1 MDSLRSVGML
11 VMVLQGL
18 MMTGQIISGELM
30 KRAEWPFYRV
40 FGVAHLAAMLVF
52 ALIAVGVQAPLPER
66 RAVKWMILRGLGS
79 LCSFIAMSTAVRLG
93 APAGDVAALTSV
105 NTVIAALM
113 GRAFLGEALQ
123 RLHVLA
129 LLFSMAGAL
138 LISKPSFLFGSG
150 DGSGSGHVLA
160 YLLALAGGFS
170 LSCVAI
176 AARKASK
183 TSVWIFNLS
192 PCAACTFAFL
202 CLPLTPAMDDAT
214 MQPLLD
220 KPEQGLAWLLLL
232 TVLSVGTIGLNTAG
246 SMWCPAAVSAT
257 LSSASRILFGYLAD
271 VVIFGKGISP
281 TSLGGAGLMLCG
293 VVVMALVRAP
303 PRPAGASSPKAPTS
317 PACSADTAT
326 AEDENESLASFIA
339 AEFATKDG
347 HEAEALRQRRH
358 SDMSSAAAV
367 TLGALAI

>member
-1 MDSLRSVGML
+1 MESLRSVGML
-11 VMVLQGL
+11 MMVLQGL

-66 RAVKWMILRGLGS
+66 RAVKWIIVRGFGS
-79 LCSFIAMSTAVRLG
+79 FCSFTLMSSAVRLG

-105 NTVIAALM
+105 NTVMAALM

-129 LLFSMAGAL
+129 LLFSMSGAL
-138 LISKPSFLFGSG
+138 LISRPSFLFGSP
-150 DGSGSGHVLA
+150 DGSDSGHWLA

-202 CLPLTPAMDDAT
+202 CLPLTPIMDDAT
-214 MQPLLD
+214 MQPLLRN
-220 KPEQGLAWLLLL
+220 PEHGLAWLLLL
-232 TVLSVGTIGLNTAG
+232 TLLSVGAIGCNTAG
-246 SMWCPAAVSAT
+246 CMWCPAAVSAT
-257 LSSASRILFGYLAD
+257 LSSAARILFGYVAD
-271 VVIFGKGISP
+271 VVIFGLGISS
-281 TSLGGAGLMLCG
+281 TSLGGAALMLCG

-303 PRPAGASSPKAPTS
+303 ERPEAVSSPKVEAG
-317 PACSADTAT
+317 PACSADAAT
-326 AEDENESLASFIA
+326 DADENESLASFIA

-347 HEAEALRQRRH
+347 HEAPLRQRRNLDTF
-358 SDMSSAAAV
+358 STAATMIGAAA
-367 TLGALAI
+367 I